1 MQLIGANSEAAARAS
16 VRQREG
22 GVSGCVREISDRI
35 LALLALIEA
44 SDDFPDEV
52 EEQAAAPEVAQGL
65 REIIA
70 ELDRRCDPRAAR
82 LIREGASIV
91 LAGRPNVGKS
101 SLMNALLHQ
110 ERAIVTSVPGTTRD
124 VLTERLT
131 LGGVRAELSDTAGRR
146 ETDDP
151 VERIGVDRAKQAA
164 ERADVKL
171 IVLDASRPLD
181 AEDALLLET
190 ADERA
195 IVCLNK
201 ADMPKALSEAE
212 VRAHT
217 SAEIIELSA
226 RTGAGIETLL
236 SALEARLTQFSAED
250 KLTVERH
257 IALAQRA
264 RSALSDALETL
275 AENYPLD
282 MAALDLRAALT
293 ALSQITTL
301 DPTDSLLT
309 AIFSTFCVG
318 K

>member
-1 MQLIGANSEAAARAS
+1 M
-16 VRQREG
+16 
-22 GVSGCVREISDRI
+22 
-35 LALLALIEA
+35 
-44 SDDFPDEV
+44 P
-52 EEQAAAPEVAQGL
+52 AP
-65 REIIA
+65 
-70 ELDRRCDPRAAR
+70 
-82 LIREGASIV
+82 
-91 LAGRPNVGKS
+91 
-101 SLMNALLHQ
+101 
-110 ERAIVTSVPGTTRD
+110 
-124 VLTERLT
+124 
-131 LGGVRAELSDTAGRR
+131 VRADSSM
-146 ETDDP
+146 
-151 VERIGVDRAKQAA
+151 IS
-164 ERADVKL
+164 ADV
-171 IVLDASRPLD
+171 
-181 AEDALLLET
+181 
-190 ADERA
+190 RA
-195 IVCLNK
+195 
-201 ADMPKALSEAE
+201 
-212 VRAHT
+212 RT

-226 RTGAGIETLL
+226 WTGAGIETLL